1 MHKKYTF
8 PLTLL
13 LLMNNC
19 KAIMFTSKFL
29 VPNHFFIFINE
40 NWLYTLNQILKK
52 EISFFNSTL
61 LDISAVD
68 TLRYSNELKG
78 VNNIFKKN
86 RLLVY
91 LLYYIQSLKLRLTVV
106 TFYKNINLSKIKSID
121 NIFKNANWLEREA
134 GEMFGINY
142 TFKNDI
148 RKLLLDYSKNE
159 NPMLKDFPCE
169 GYSDVFYNVFEEQV
183 TFHANDVIEL

>member
-183 TFHANDVIEL
+183 TFRANDVIEL